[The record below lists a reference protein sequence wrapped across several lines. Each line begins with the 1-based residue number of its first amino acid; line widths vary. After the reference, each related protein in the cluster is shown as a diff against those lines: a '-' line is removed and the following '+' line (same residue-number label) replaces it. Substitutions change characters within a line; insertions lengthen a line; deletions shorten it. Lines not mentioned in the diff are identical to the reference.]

1 MKQYATIGCYIAAG
15 ICMLF
20 TFYNVF
26 QYIKESSIEHV
37 SDEIR
42 KSDFDRQGDILKRM
56 FISSM
61 MMAFFCLSAM
71 FMRG

>member
-1 MKQYATIGCYIAAG
+1 MKQVAAVGCYMAAG

-20 TFYNVF
+20 TFYNIF
-26 QYIKESSIEHV
+26 QYIKESGIKHV

-42 KSDFDRQGDILKRM
+42 KSDFDRQKDILKRM

-61 MMAFFCLSAM
+61 MMAFFSLSAM

>member
-1 MKQYATIGCYIAAG
+1 MKQVAAVGCYMAAG

-20 TFYNVF
+20 TFYNIF
-26 QYIKESSIEHV
+26 QYIKESGIKHV
-37 SDEIR
+37 SDEVR
-42 KSDFDRQGDILKRM
+42 KRDFDRQGDILKCM

-61 MMAFFCLSAM
+61 MMAFFSLSAM